1 MYIFDGKCQKQILY
15 SRKRKKYASDD
26 DISSCFH
33 SPFNFSFITWIF
45 NIPFFHQTNS
55 ASCQIQISRAENQRV
70 NRVHSISE
78 GEHRS
83 KMPFNRA
90 PFSCTAASNWR
101 ACQTFTYILQNETNG
116 MNGGYGD
123 LLTVN
128 IHKALLK
135 SEAHRDEWAPTEKQH
150 KKGPTFM
157 IAHQTHSGSHQAT
170 SPWLT
175 KSRDKVVDFMNTC
188 LPALKSNKLRR
199 DDIHS
204 LPNATSKSH

>member
-1 MYIFDGKCQKQILY
+1 MENVKSKFCIAEKEKNMLLMMIFLLVFILL
-15 SRKRKKYASDD
+15 S
-26 DISSCFH
+26 
-33 SPFNFSFITWIF
+33 
-45 NIPFFHQTNS
+45 
-55 ASCQIQISRAENQRV
+55 ISRLSHEYLTYHFFIKRIPHPAKSKSAEQRI
-70 NRVHSISE
+70 RELTEFTRYPMGSI
-78 GEHRS
+78 GVKRLLTW
-83 KMPFNRA
+83 A

-101 ACQTFTYILQNETNG
+101 ACRTFTYILQNETNG
-116 MNGGYGD
+116 MNGGHGD